1 MSPTTQTTTPAL
13 HGLRLTMAETPARG
27 VRTCSDGTWHPR
39 SSDLLQELPP
49 LLEEMQRRGMP
60 VTRVSFPV
68 TEWDD
73 AARKVQLAGG
83 LVRLG
88 GFRSMAARTVRL
100 TSTGDRALVLDVVP
114 AQQPSPDPAD
124 TPS

>member
-1 MSPTTQTTTPAL
+1 MSRTTKTTPAPD
-13 HGLRLTMAETPARG
+13 GLRLTMADAPAAG
-27 VRTCSDGTWHPR
+27 VRTSSDGTWSPR
-39 SSDLLQELPP
+39 SSDLLEELPP

-68 TEWDD
+68 SEWDD

-88 GFRSMAARTVRL
+88 GFRSMPENTVRL
-100 TSTGDRALVLDVVP
+100 TSTGDRSLVLDVVP
-114 AQQPSPDPAD
+114 AQRTSAGPAD
-124 TPS
+124 GS